1 MPLRGCF
8 HTCFWHLHYCIPT
21 FFASQPSFAAYGVC
35 SCFYLPRIL
44 CSRLAQKYDCAHHA
58 WVTGQDRENGKAST
72 DWRVS
77 LFFTCLSL
85 WCKQFIVAPC
95 TLWDPS
101 PFCRVYNCSG
111 CTTRR
116 RLAIGA
122 PPSKTSPS
130 RTSQALG
137 RSRRLGL
144 LRSIRS

>member
-85 WCKQFIVAPC
+85 WCKQLIVSPVRCGTHLRSVGYIIVPDARQGVG
-95 TLWDPS
+95 LPS
-101 PFCRVYNCSG
+101 GLHRQKH
-111 CTTRR
+111 
-116 RLAIGA
+116 RLAA
-122 PPSKTSPS
+122 HRKLWV
-130 RTSQALG
+130 ALDA
-137 RSRRLGL
+137 LDYYDP
-144 LRSIRS
+144 